1 MTLETIRSPDFLAR
15 LGYEPPADVMRLA
28 LKRTPEMKLFQQ
40 QYRAGEITDDMLQ
53 AYVDRLMA
61 DFRRGEK
68 FRFDATL
75 AFLAVA
81 VESVISPFANRFLE
95 ALGSVRLVEMPLSP
109 RVARTVLENRKELSA
124 NSRREFFIQRPSL
137 SEGSPLVHNWGSKN
151 EPKMEI
157 VLP

>member
-1 MTLETIRSPDFLAR
+1 MTLETIRSADFVAR
-15 LGYEPPADVMRLA
+15 LGYDLPADVMRLA
-28 LKRTPEMKLFQQ
+28 LKRTPELKVFQQ

-53 AYVDRLMA
+53 AYVDQLMA

-81 VESVISPFANRFLE
+81 VESVISPFANRFLDG
-95 ALGSVRLVEMPLSP
+95 LGSVRLVEMPLSP
-109 RVARTVLENRKELSA
+109 RVARTVLEHRKELSA
-124 NSRREFFIQRPSL
+124 NSRREFLIQRPPL
-137 SEGSPLVHNWGSKN
+137 SEGSQLVNNSGSKN
-151 EPKMEI
+151 EPRMEI